1 MGVPVGRGL
10 WGDGHMGSTHKETQG
25 TACQEEV
32 ACFQRAPWRLSWEED
47 REEPGD
53 NVMCVPQRGATV
65 YEVQP
70 IRRTPRALPPPII
83 TPASS
88 SALSFGTVGPQS
100 QRNEAVGS
108 GVRGLRGASRVR
120 GWRQGLVLGV
130 CLLWQWCPELRRAV
144 TWPHLPCAPGERP
157 RPFSW
162 LGSGP
167 VELS

>member
-1 MGVPVGRGL
+1 MAGPKGPLLCLALCLKDAQIFSLAMKKKWLKGLYQLHAVPAR
-10 WGDGHMGSTHKETQG
+10 
-25 TACQEEV
+25 
-32 ACFQRAPWRLSWEED
+32 RNLS
-47 REEPGD
+47 PS
-53 NVMCVPQRGATV
+53 CLCYT
-65 YEVQP
+65 
-70 IRRTPRALPPPII
+70 
-83 TPASS
+83 
-88 SALSFGTVGPQS
+88 ALSFGTVGPQS
-100 QRNEAVGS
+100 RRNEAVGS